1 MNGQVARFLLTG
13 GIGFFADAGALAFLL
28 AATPLDPFSARVGSI
43 GFALCVTWLINRN
56 FTFRPSSR
64 GVVREGARYGGV
76 GIGASLVNYAAYAG
90 ALALVPGL
98 PPLLALAFGS
108 AVAIAASWL
117 GYSRLVFDR

>member
-28 AATPLDPFSARVGSI
+28 AETPLDPFAARVVSI

-90 ALALVPGL
+90 ALALVPAL

-108 AVAIAASWL
+108 AAAIAASWL
-117 GYSRLVFDR
+117 G

>member
-1 MNGQVARFLLTG
+1 MSGQVARFLLTG
-13 GIGFFADAGALAFLL
+13 GIGFLADAGALALLL
-28 AATPLDPFSARVGSI
+28 ASTPLDPLTARLVSI
-43 GFALCVTWLINRN
+43 GFALTVTWLVNRT

-76 GIGASLVNYAAYAG
+76 GIGASLVNYVAYAG

-98 PPLLALAFGS
+98 PPLVALAFGS
-108 AVAIAASWL
+108 AVAIAASWF

>member
-1 MNGQVARFLLTG
+1 MTGTAARFLLTG
-13 GIGFFADAGALAFLL
+13 GIGFLADAGALALIL
-28 AATPLDPFSARVGSI
+28 ASTPLDPFAARVLSI
-43 GFALCVTWLINRN
+43 GFALAVTWLINRN

-76 GIGASLVNYAAYAG
+76 GIGASLVNYLAYAG

>member
-28 AATPLDPFSARVGSI
+28 AETPLDPFAARVVSI

-64 GVVREGARYGGV
+64 GVVREGAITV
-76 GIGASLVNYAAYAG
+76 V
-90 ALALVPGL
+90 
-98 PPLLALAFGS
+98 S
-108 AVAIAASWL
+108 AVRCVGSGRVGVSDTTTGVQADRAAAAVADRRARRA
-117 GYSRLVFDR
+117 RLRIMFTLD